1 MVLKKILTVNNVIKN
16 VVKTNEDLTTI
27 ANNYSE
33 YMANNNY
40 VIYNKSKLIIHD
52 NQKESKRFIKNN
64 ALQLQK
70 NNILKFKNRIKIVI
84 LSAIKVLTTRALNK
98 KIKIETNEKVF
109 SGQLLMILHGQNR
122 VKIFDFNN
130 NQVIT
135 IESNRERLNR
145 ISETVAVYQNHFDV
159 PIKEINH
166 ERKMINEKIIEF
178 LPSQDKNSQH
188 KVKLYHQFLERYL
201 TLIRSLD
208 LKETITLRA
217 QLEKVNPTF
226 KIVCTD
232 LIKEFNQIGLDTKLV
247 KIPQHGDIIK
257 KNFLYDG
264 SKWYLIDFEH
274 SDNSAFIKDL
284 FSIFIPDIMSY
295 NKVLFN
301 KFLKGEFDSK
311 INSIFNQVDLVY
323 DNSKSAKIEYLVIS
337 FIFRYTSRSLYDKDL
352 TIEKMISNIQKFS
365 NNLKTISYAD
375 NV

>member
-52 NQKESKRFIKNN
+52 NSKESKRFIKNN

-84 LSAIKVLTTRALNK
+84 LSAIKVLTRALNK
-98 KIKIETNEKVF
+98 KIKLETNEKVF

-145 ISETVAVYQNHFDV
+145 ISETVAVYQNHFDI

-166 ERKMINEKIIEF
+166 ERKMIYEKIIEF
-178 LPSQDKNSQH
+178 LPNQDKNSQH
-188 KVKLYHQFLERYL
+188 KVKLYNQFLERYL

-226 KIVCTD
+226 KIECTD

-257 KNFLYDG
+257 RNFLYDG
-264 SKWYLIDFEH
+264 SKWYLIDFEL
-274 SDNSAFIKDL
+274 SDNSAFIIDL

-337 FIFRYTSRSLYDKDL
+337 YIFRYTSQSLYEKDL